1 MGGRRPNVYG
11 DQCVETDVSKNVRF
25 YAFFKKLLHFVHTI
39 IRCLL
44 LFDELVVGGGVKLFD
59 EPKRL
64 LMRDVI
70 IYQSI
75 PDEKELFLV
84 GEVFIKTENMQ
95 ICFFPAILKKF
106 DNQFIFRIEVMVDR
120 AGSYIGMR
128 SDLTHGRTV
137 KAILI
142 NEFQRALE
150 DSLFFI

>member
-11 DQCVETDVSKNVRF
+11 DQWVETDVSKNVRF

-44 LFDELVVGGGVKLFD
+44 LFDEFVVGRGVKLFD

-64 LMRDVI
+64 LMRDVLL
-70 IYQSI
+70 YYSI
-75 PDEKELFLV
+75 PDEQDLFLV
-84 GEVFIKTENMQ
+84 GEVFIRAENMQ

-106 DNQFIFRIEVMVDR
+106 DNQFIFRIEVMIDR
-120 AGSYIGMR
+120 AGSYISMR
-128 SDLTHGRTV
+128 SDLTHGRTM

-150 DSLFFI
+150 NSLFFI